1 MVSAE
6 FNMKNAERLSSAL
19 EPFNIFLNEL
29 SEGMSSKGPVIF
41 FNQNALHNVA
51 PPDNAVVFD
60 VCRPPNATVPQF
72 FESHKGASL
81 IIWDTGVNMYT
92 NGESHFGIK
101 NNAEFAYAI
110 EYADCLAAEGIA
122 LLPTFTLGLSTRN
135 GQKCIDALN
144 EKGFDLR
151 GYIELPNCVYGGSS
165 NFLWAVISK
174 GSFDETFLYSLND
187 LSNTF
192 ESRSSAKILIRHLSG
207 DPDALFE
214 TCKKGE
220 FSSFAN
226 FYLRKKITSML
237 SNDRNFERT
246 KVADLV
252 VEIQKFDSS
261 QTSINDSV
269 LLLNTVATVSKK
281 DVAFR
286 SLNDINPKHKY
297 FRLDLN
303 DKIDRDY
310 AVSFFNTE
318 LGKKVL
324 LSASTG
330 SMIPTLN
337 ISGILALEIPCPPKD
352 MQVRISNANRSLK
365 LLFAQMDKLN
375 HELVY
380 NPKNVDSIQ
389 DDVSKLLDSIG
400 RLGIVDKIKSEI
412 RGDEGKHVEFKQTL
426 SLCVREKQRKDYIE
440 HTILKTLCAF
450 MNTDGGILLV
460 GVDDDGLIIG
470 IDNEM
475 KALYKS
481 SKDEY
486 YKKIRNL
493 VSAHLGIE
501 KSSFIDW
508 KLHDVEGKLVL
519 RFEVKR
525 STKPVFLK
533 KNEFYIRTTP
543 ATDKLDGEEMITYI
557 KQHFP

>member
-1 MVSAE
+1 
-6 FNMKNAERLSSAL
+6 MKGPDTLSSAP
-19 EPFNIFLNEL
+19 EPFKVFLNEL

-41 FNQNALHNVA
+41 FNQHAVQNVVN
-51 PPDNAVVFD
+51 PRNAVVFD
-60 VCRPPNATVPQF
+60 VCRPPHTTVPQF

-81 IIWDTGVNMYT
+81 IIWDTGVNMHT

-110 EYADCLAAEGIA
+110 EYADCLAADGVA

-151 GYIELPNCVYGGSS
+151 GYIELPNGVYGGSS

-174 GSFDETFLYSLND
+174 GSFDETFLYSLSD

-192 ESRSSAKILIRHLSG
+192 EALSAANFLIRHLSG

-214 TCKKGE
+214 SCKKGE
-220 FSSFAN
+220 FSGFAN
-226 FYLRKKITSML
+226 FYLRKEITSML

-252 VEIQKFDSS
+252 VEIQKIDPSE
-261 QTSINDSV
+261 TSITDNV
-269 LLLNTVATVSKK
+269 LLLNTIATVSKK

-286 SLNDINPKHKY
+286 SLDDINPKHKY

-303 DKIDRDY
+303 DGIDRDY

-324 LSASTG
+324 LSASNRST
-330 SMIPTLN
+330 IPTL
-337 ISGILALEIPCPPKD
+337 STSSILALEIPTPPKEV
-352 MQVRISNANRSLK
+352 QVRISNANRSLK
-365 LLFAQMDKLN
+365 LLFAQMDKLR

-380 NPKNVDSIQ
+380 NPKNVDNIQ

-412 RGDEGKHVEFKQTL
+412 RSGEGKHLEFKQTIK
-426 SLCVREKQRKDYIE
+426 LCIRENKKKDYIE
-440 HTILKTLCAF
+440 HEILKTLCGF
-450 MNTDGGILLV
+450 LNTDGGILIV
-460 GVDDDGLIIG
+460 GVDDNQIIVG
-470 IDNEM
+470 IDHEM
-475 KALYKS
+475 NLHYKG
-481 SKDEY
+481 SKDDY
-486 YKKIRNL
+486 LKTVRNL
-493 VSAHLGIE
+493 VHTNLGIE
-501 KSSFIDW
+501 NSSFIEW
-508 KLHDVEGKLVL
+508 EIYDVDGKSLL
-519 RFEVKR
+519 RFDVKQ
-525 STKPVFLK
+525 STRPVFLK
-533 KNEFYIRTTP
+533 NDDFYIRTNP
-543 ATDKLDGEEMITYI
+543 ATDKLVGKQLITYI
-557 KQHFP
+557 DQHFS